1 VWYLKYSWLIAE
13 GGVFMRLLRVIL
25 CLGLIFNLIGCKAK
39 AEGKKMTIH
48 EGSKV
53 AFDYT
58 LTVAGAVIDSSK
70 ERGPLEYVHG
80 QKQII
85 PGLARQLEGLKAGDS
100 KVITVAAKEAYG
112 ERKPEAL
119 KEFPKAS
126 LPQNMEPREGLALQM
141 QTSQGQTFPG
151 VITEVKEDAVVV
163 DLNHPL
169 AGKDLTFDVKI
180 VSVE

>member
-1 VWYLKYSWLIAE
+1 
-13 GGVFMRLLRVIL
+13 MRVLRVVL
-25 CLGLIFNLIGCKAK
+25 CLGLVLNLIGCKAK
-39 AEGKKMTIH
+39 AEGEKMGIH

-58 LTVAGAVIDSSK
+58 LTVGGAVIDSSK
-70 ERGPLEYVHG
+70 DRGPLEYIHG

-85 PGLARQLEGLKAGDS
+85 PGLSRQLEGLKAGDT
-100 KVITVAAKEAYG
+100 KVVTVAAKEAYG
-112 ERKPEAL
+112 EINPKAF

-126 LPQNMEPREGLALQM
+126 LPQNLDPKKGLALQM
-141 QTSQGQTFPG
+141 QASNGQTFPG